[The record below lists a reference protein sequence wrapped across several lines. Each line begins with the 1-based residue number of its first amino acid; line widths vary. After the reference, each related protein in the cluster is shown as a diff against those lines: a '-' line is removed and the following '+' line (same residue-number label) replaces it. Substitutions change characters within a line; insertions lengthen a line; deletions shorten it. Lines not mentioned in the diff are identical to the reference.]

1 MRKARP
7 IALVIGLFFSLA
19 ACSAHTSQGGV
30 TPAVLRTSSTQTV
43 VGSNLDAQIL
53 RSDSETMLPGNV
65 RELHGTVQLL
75 DARYVYSG
83 FVSHIVV
90 DPQGHVTLYGTHDRK
105 HMAWITFNPS
115 GQAVSTLQVM
125 QSQ

>member
-1 MRKARP
+1 MRNARP
-7 IALVIGLFFSLA
+7 VAVILGLLVSLA

-30 TPAVLRTSSTQTV
+30 TPALFKPSSAQTIL
-43 VGSNLDAQIL
+43 GSNLDAQIL

-75 DARYVYSG
+75 DSHYVYSG
-83 FVSHIVV
+83 YVSHIVV
-90 DPQGHVTLYGTHDRK
+90 DPQGHVTLYGSHDRK
-105 HMAWITFNPS
+105 HMAWITRNSS
-115 GQAVSTLQVM
+115 GQAVSTLQVI